1 MGKMP
6 IFHFF
11 ADLANFDD
19 KKIILRV
26 LWSSKYSRITWYGYI
41 RSHWDQ
47 KNDFQNFG
55 STPPLTAHCGLLSDV
70 YQELRNNESFLHG

>member
-1 MGKMP
+1 MAKMP
-6 IFHFF
+6 IFHVF

-19 KKIILRV
+19 KKILLTV

-55 STPPLTAHCGLLSDV
+55 STPPLTAHCVTPNHSDETV
-70 YQELRNNESFLHG
+70 YDRGRSRR

>member
-1 MGKMP
+1 MAKLRRRSVHVLKIDPNMAKMP

-55 STPPLTAHCGLLSDV
+55 STPP
-70 YQELRNNESFLHG
+70 